1 VSAKKKQPA
10 PSEPQPALRQA
21 LRPAARIRRL
31 QLTNF
36 RSYRSLDIHL
46 GEGPIVFL
54 GENGAGKTNI
64 LEAISL
70 MAPGRGLRR
79 ATLEDIASSEGDG
92 SWAVS
97 AAVEGAEGEA
107 QLGTGID
114 VPAEDEQPSRRSR
127 IERENVSSAAM
138 FAEHLR
144 IVWLIP
150 EMDGLFLG
158 PAGERRRFLDR
169 LVLAID
175 AGHGPRVS
183 AFERALRSRNRL
195 LEEGS
200 SDARWLDAT
209 EHEVAELAVALAAAR
224 AECVE
229 RLRTEIEAAHDPQ
242 SLFPA
247 AELSLDGWMEA
258 AVRTSPAIEVEDRYR
273 AILRDT
279 RERDR
284 AAGRTLDGPH
294 RTDLVLV
301 HREKNIPAARASTGE
316 RKALLVG
323 IVVSHARLVAAMHGF
338 APVMLLDDVSAF
350 LDQQRR
356 DALFELLTRFGA
368 QVFMTGVD
376 AASFEALGDAERFTV
391 STGKAAPKPKNGS

>member
-1 VSAKKKQPA
+1 VSAKKKKTASPDPQPA
-10 PSEPQPALRQA
+10 P
-21 LRPAARIRRL
+21 RPLPRLVARIRRL

-36 RSYRSLDIHL
+36 RSYSRAELEVGD
-46 GEGPIVFL
+46 GPIVLL
-54 GENGAGKTNI
+54 GANGAGKTNI
-64 LEAISL
+64 LEAISFL
-70 MAPGRGLRR
+70 APGRGLRR
-79 ATLEDIASSEGDG
+79 ATLEDAAASDGDG
-92 SWAVS
+92 SWAV
-97 AAVEGAEGEA
+97 AATVEGAEGEV

-114 VPAEDEQPSRRSR
+114 APMEGEQPTRRSR
-127 IERENVSSAAM
+127 IARENVASATQ

-144 IVWLIP
+144 VVWLVP

-175 AGHGPRVS
+175 AKHNARVS

-195 LEEGS
+195 LEEGVT
-200 SDARWLDAT
+200 DARWLDAT
-209 EHEVAELAVALAAAR
+209 EHEVAELGVALAAAR

-229 RLRTEIEAAHDPQ
+229 RLRAEIETAHDPK

-247 AELSLDGWMEA
+247 ADLSLDGWIEA
-258 AVRTSPAIEVEDRYR
+258 AVRNEPALEIEDRYR
-273 AILRDT
+273 RILRAS

-294 RTDLVLV
+294 RADLVLV
-301 HREKNIPAARASTGE
+301 HREKNILAARASTGE

-350 LDQQRR
+350 LDAPRR
-356 DALFELLTRFGA
+356 DALFELLARFGA

-376 AASFEALGDAERFTV
+376 AASFAALGGSAERFSVTPGRV
-391 STGKAAPKPKNGS
+391 EGM

>member
-1 VSAKKKQPA
+1 
-10 PSEPQPALRQA
+10 
-21 LRPAARIRRL
+21 LRPASRPAACIRRL

-36 RSYRSLDIHL
+36 RSYRSLDL
-46 GEGPIVFL
+46 RFGGEPVVFL

-70 MAPGRGLRR
+70 LSPGRGLRR
-79 ATLEDIASSEGDG
+79 ATLEDIAASEGDG

-114 VPAEDEQPSRRSR
+114 APAEGEPPSRRSR
-127 IERENVSSAAM
+127 IDRENVSSATM

-144 IVWLIP
+144 VVWLIP

-175 AGHGPRVS
+175 ASHGARVS

-229 RLRTEIEAAHDPQ
+229 RLRTEIEASHDPQ

-273 AILRDT
+273 TILRDT

-356 DALFELLTRFGA
+356 DALFDLLARFGA

-376 AASFEALGDAERFTV
+376 ASSFEALSRNAERFTV
-391 STGKAAPKPKNGS
+391 STGKAVFTPKKAS